1 MLYLALRNL
10 SAIFLIKWYGYD
22 SVTQHP
28 QDQTAAADAVGGA
41 FGESVGRTFRAL
53 RSLISRTG
61 WMRPAQSCRL
71 MSGAEFG
78 RNIQKELKALGG
90 KDGPK
95 VLAVSIRK
103 RMKAV
108 VITPEQ
114 YEEMR
119 QMREKLEAL
128 VVAQA
133 RIDMQDSL
141 GHFDALYLRITS
153 ERSRAASEALFSVTG
168 EDLAN
173 SHRPGATEN
182 AR

>member
-1 MLYLALRNL
+1 MTE
-10 SAIFLIKWYGYD
+10 D
-22 SVTQHP
+22 SMAKNP
-28 QDQTAAADAVGGA
+28 QGQIAAVGADAGA
-41 FGESVGRTFRAL
+41 SGESVGRSFRSL
-53 RSLISRTG
+53 RSLMSRTG
-61 WMRPAQSCRL
+61 WMRPAQTCRL

-78 RNIQKELKALGG
+78 RNIQKELKALGE

-119 QMREKLEAL
+119 QMREKLETL
-128 VVAQA
+128 VAAQA
-133 RIDMQDSL
+133 KIDVEDAL
-141 GHFDALYLRITS
+141 DHFDALYSRITS
-153 ERSRAASEALFSVTG
+153 EQSRAASEALFSVTG
-168 EDLAN
+168 EDLAS

>member
-1 MLYLALRNL
+1 
-10 SAIFLIKWYGYD
+10 
-22 SVTQHP
+22 
-28 QDQTAAADAVGGA
+28 
-41 FGESVGRTFRAL
+41 
-53 RSLISRTG
+53 
-61 WMRPAQSCRL
+61 MRPAQSCKL

-78 RNIQKELKALGG
+78 RNIQKELRSLGE

-108 VITPEQ
+108 VMTPEQ
-114 YEEMR
+114 YEELR
-119 QMREKLEAL
+119 QMREKFETL
-128 VVAQA
+128 VAAQA
-133 RIDMQDSL
+133 RIDMEDALS
-141 GHFDALYLRITS
+141 HFDALYLRITS

-168 EDLAN
+168 EDLAD

>member
-1 MLYLALRNL
+1 MAE
-10 SAIFLIKWYGYD
+10 D
-22 SVTQHP
+22 SVVKNP
-28 QDQTAAADAVGGA
+28 QGHITAVDADAGVSS
-41 FGESVGRTFRAL
+41 ESVGRSFRAL
-53 RSLISRTG
+53 RSLMSRTV
-61 WMRPAQSCRL
+61 WMRPAQTCKL

-78 RNIQKELKALGG
+78 RNIQKELKALGE
-90 KDGPK
+90 KNGPK

-128 VVAQA
+128 VAAQA
-133 RIDMQDSL
+133 RIDMEDAQ
-141 GHFDALYLRITS
+141 GHFDALYSHITS

-168 EDLAN
+168 KDLAN